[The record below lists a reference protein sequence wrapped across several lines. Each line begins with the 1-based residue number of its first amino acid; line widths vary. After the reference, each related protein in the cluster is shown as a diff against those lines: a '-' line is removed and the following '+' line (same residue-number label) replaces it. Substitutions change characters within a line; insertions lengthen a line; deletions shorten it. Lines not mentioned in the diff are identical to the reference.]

1 MTIADLEKKLNA
13 QLKQRVSTEGL
24 IAHFSPPH
32 RLIKQLAR
40 VEARFDAL
48 DSRQPPSSRI
58 LSAIHKLEQHD
69 VDVLTSRDR
78 KYLAWGLC
86 ATLEG
91 RTHKLIFTGAGRQAL
106 TFWQQQD
113 EINTS
118 VYIAL
123 LFSYFAVS
131 QAELRLDS
139 STWLILRDILKDHF
153 PKLQQQ
159 HKRPKEWMQ
168 ILQEYPE
175 LLQAQP
181 TKRLAMDFINDTHD
195 RKIAKIT
202 EKLRASSESWLWES
216 LISQAIKTT
225 CELQDE
231 KFLSKIERLI
241 HMANKYPVYKNQIMT
256 GLLDRY
262 ASSTR
267 RDQAHELLKN
277 ASLDLWGNPQYESAM
292 GWSNVKPET
301 KLMVIQWF
309 VRADL
314 EAFFRVFNTTA
325 DERRFKY
332 WMRFIKKISFS
343 QIFLGPYALNSRRSD
358 HQKFIKENKGR
369 YAELLGGTATNNS
382 FMVKIGNLYIVEFSE
397 TGNACYIYN
406 QHPIQQKQRVSLFQ
420 LKNKGT
426 CLFTLSHSMNW
437 EDRFDERFA
446 RLGVFPDQSNP
457 KTKSSTEYR
466 RM

>member
-13 QLKQRVSTEGL
+13 QLNQRVSTEGL
-24 IAHFSPPH
+24 IAHFSTPH
-32 RLIKQLAR
+32 RLMKQLAR

-91 RTHKLIFTGAGRQAL
+91 RPHKLIFTGAGRRAL
-106 TFWQQQD
+106 MLWQQQD
-113 EINTS
+113 EISTP

-159 HKRPKEWMQ
+159 RKRPKEWMQ

-195 RKIAKIT
+195 EKIAKIT
-202 EKLRASSESWLWES
+202 EKLRASSESWFWES
-216 LISQAIKTT
+216 LISQALKTT
-225 CELQDE
+225 CELKDE
-231 KFLSKIERLI
+231 QFLEKIERLV
-241 HMANKYPVYKNQIMT
+241 HVADKYPIYKVQVMT

-262 ASSTR
+262 ASSTQ

-277 ASLDLWGNPQYESAM
+277 ISLDLWGNPQYESAM
-292 GWSNVKPET
+292 GWSNVRPET
-301 KLMVIQWF
+301 KQMVVQWF
-309 VRADL
+309 VKADL
-314 EAFFRVFNTTA
+314 EAFFRLFNDYA
-325 DERRFKY
+325 DEDRFRY
-332 WMRFIKKISFS
+332 WMGFIKQITFS
-343 QIFLGPYALNSRRSD
+343 QIILGDYAFSSRRVEHIEFRNKNIGRIKRLARSTSNNAFLI
-358 HQKFIKENKGR
+358 KIGGIFIV
-369 YAELLGGTATNNS
+369 ELSQTNNA
-382 FMVKIGNLYIVEFSE
+382 
-397 TGNACYIYN
+397 TYIYDKIPYKTTDKIIN
-406 QHPIQQKQRVSLFQ
+406 IRDIKNVGSSL
-420 LKNKGT
+420 KY
-426 CLFTLSHSMNW
+426 LSHNGDW
-437 EDRFDERFA
+437 FEKFDEYFCEKFG
-446 RLGVFPDQSNP
+446 LMPDNVKMYPRSRW
-457 KTKSSTEYR
+457 E
-466 RM
+466 

>member
-48 DSRQPPSSRI
+48 DSRHPPSSRI

-106 TFWQQQD
+106 TFWQQQE
-113 EINTS
+113 EISTP

-131 QAELRLDS
+131 QAELRVDS
-139 STWLILRDILKDHF
+139 STWLILRDVLKDHF

-195 RKIAKIT
+195 EKIARIT

-262 ASSTR
+262 ASSAR
-267 RDQAHELLKN
+267 RNQAHELLKN

-314 EAFFRVFNTTA
+314 EAFFRLFGGGA
-325 DERRFKY
+325 DERRFRY
-332 WMRFIKKISFS
+332 WMRFIKQISYSYILFGKNS
-343 QIFLGPYALNSRRSD
+343 LSFPNAEQKNFLN
-358 HQKFIKENKGR
+358 KNKGR
-369 YAELLGGTATNNS
+369 FGGLARSTADNNA
-382 FMVKIGNLYIVEFSE
+382 FVIKIGNLFVVEFSK
-397 TGNACYIYN
+397 TGNAAYIYSKKPK
-406 QHPIQQKQRVSLFQ
+406 HTGEYYIDISWLKSGDTKIIHSGGWEHSLDHE
-420 LKNKGT
+420 LAVRGI
-426 CLFTLSHSMNW
+426 
-437 EDRFDERFA
+437 
-446 RLGVFPDQSNP
+446 FPDLDSRGKKSNG
-457 KTKSSTEYR
+457 YVR
-466 RM
+466 

>member
-195 RKIAKIT
+195 EKIAKIT

-225 CELQDE
+225 CELKDE
-231 KFLSKIERLI
+231 QFLAKIERLA
-241 HMANKYPVYKNQIMT
+241 HVADKYPIYKVQIMT

-262 ASSTR
+262 ASSVQ
-267 RDQAHELLKN
+267 RDKVHELLKII
-277 ASLDLWGNPQYESAM
+277 SIKLWGNPQYDSAV
-292 GWSNVKPET
+292 GWSNVKSET
-301 KLMVIQWF
+301 KQMVIQWF

-314 EAFFRVFNTTA
+314 EAFFNLFNENA

-332 WMRFIKKISFS
+332 WMRFIKQISFS
-343 QIFLGPYALNSRRSD
+343 QILFGEAAIDSRQMAHVEFKRAN
-358 HQKFIKENKGR
+358 FGR
-369 YAELLGGTATNNS
+369 FKHLVKSPSKTNNA
-382 FMVKIGNLYIVEFSE
+382 FVIKIGGYFIVELSQ
-397 TGNACYIYN
+397 TNNATYLYKEIPYD
-406 QHPIQQKQRVSLFQ
+406 
-420 LKNKGT
+420 LKRLNVTLRDIKDT
-426 CLFTLSHSMNW
+426 ILCEEYLSHNGDW
-437 EDRFDERFA
+437 ESKFDRYFERTGI
-446 RLGVFPDQSNP
+446 LPDP
-457 KTKSSTEYR
+457 LPVRPTKAKPAF
-466 RM
+466 